1 MMPAPKID
9 AAAAQVT
16 LSPAKMSTEWNDIVK
31 NVAVLNGEGNRDQSY
46 KDLCAGSLLCHLW
59 SVAES
64 GIAPS
69 KDDIQRLRDLI
80 KEYEPEHYETTVKPV
95 VKAKY
100 EAEKERIAADA
111 AALKWIAANEVKAQA
126 EAEDD
131 DDWEEVYNSTDRE
144 LPGAPRRYEGQ
155 PGTFYQTYGNG
166 GGEGGHG
173 GYWMP
178 DLDLADVW
186 SVAGDKFTFK
196 QGWTLLLRPQDSMR
210 GIVSAVRLV
219 RRGCRSCGLYQT
231 CDTCKKF
238 QPR

>member
-9 AAAAQVT
+9 TAAAQVT
-16 LSPAKMSTEWNDIVK
+16 HSPAKMSTEWNDIVK
-31 NVAVLNGEGNRDQSY
+31 NVAVLNGAGNRDQSY
-46 KDLCAGSLLCHLW
+46 KDLCSGSLLCHLW

-100 EAEKERIAADA
+100 EAEKDRITAEA
-111 AALKWIAANEVKAQA
+111 AALKAAAAAVA
-126 EAEDD
+126 ETGATDE
-131 DDWEEVYNSTDRE
+131 DDWEEVYNSTDERNGEPRE
-144 LPGAPRRYEGQ
+144 QWGQ

-173 GYWMP
+173 GYWMRE
-178 DLDLADVW
+178 DGDAVW
-186 SVAGDKFTFK
+186 SVAGDKLKFK
-196 QGWTLLLRPQDSMR
+196 DGWTLLVRPQDSMR
-210 GIVSAVRLV
+210 GQVAAVRLV
-219 RRGCRSCGLYQT
+219 RRVCRSCGLYQS

-238 QPR
+238 IRIIR